1 MALAKLKLFEQDGKL
16 YFDSSRD
23 RVLSF
28 IKTIR
33 WSQYYPAN
41 HANNGQYK
49 IYIYN
54 VYDAEI
60 SPNGTYARFT
70 NVNPEIQLQQVVSTF
85 KYFSGYLEITLVVN
99 NNFTNAFTLNFDLK
113 IYRR

>member
-1 MALAKLKLFEQDGKL
+1 MALAKLKLFEQNGKL

-41 HANNGQYK
+41 HTNNGQYK
-49 IYIYN
+49 IYTYN
-54 VYDAEI
+54 IYDAEI

-70 NVNPEIQLQQVVSTF
+70 NINPENSLQEVISTF
-85 KYFSGYLEITLVVN
+85 KYFSGYLEMTLVVN
-99 NNFTNAFTLNFDLK
+99 NNYLNAFTLNFDLK